1 MLGRVRAGRPIPA
14 ELRGILITLLAMF
27 LFGLM
32 DAGSK
37 YLATRYPAAQII
49 WLRYVFTIPM
59 LLAAMAPRGITR
71 YLRSQRPGLQVAR
84 GVLLAVEIGLVVWT
98 FGQLP
103 LADVHAVLALTPLV
117 VTALSVPMLREPVG
131 PRRWAAVAVGFLGVL
146 IVLRPGL
153 GVLHP
158 AALVALLAVFLY
170 SLYQILTKMVSHAD
184 AAETTLLWQLV
195 AGVVVASL
203 AVPFVWR
210 PVALE
215 HWPMFLVVAVL
226 GGLGHYLMIRAFQL
240 SSAVV
245 IQPVSYVLLVW
256 AVVIGYL
263 GFGDV
268 PDIWTLVGALVIV
281 GAGSYTAVREHR
293 RGRSV

>member
-1 MLGRVRAGRPIPA
+1 MRRLVSKGRPIPA
-14 ELRGILITLLAMF
+14 ELRGILITLVAMF

-37 YLATRYPAAQII
+37 YLSTRYPIVQIL
-49 WLRYVFTIPM
+49 WVRYLFTIPL

-84 GVLLAVEIGLVVWT
+84 GVLLAVEIGLVIWT

-117 VTALSVPMLREPVG
+117 VTALSVPMLREQVG
-131 PRRWAAVAVGFLGVL
+131 PRRWAAVAVGFVGVL

-158 AALVALLAVFLY
+158 AALVALLCVFLY
-170 SLYQILTKMVSHAD
+170 ALYQILTKLVGHAD
-184 AAETTLLWQLV
+184 AAETSLLWQLV
-195 AGVVVASL
+195 AGALLASL
-203 AVPFVWR
+203 AVPFVWQ
-210 PVALE
+210 PPALE
-215 HWPMFLVVAVL
+215 HWPMFVVLAVL

-240 SSAVV
+240 ASAVV
-245 IQPVSYVLLVW
+245 IQPFSYTLLLW
-256 AVVIGYL
+256 AVLIGYL
-263 GFGDV
+263 AFGDV
-268 PDIWTLVGALVIV
+268 PDRWTLLGAAVIV
-281 GAGSYTAVREHR
+281 AAGSYTAIREHR
-293 RGRSV
+293 RRSA

>member
-1 MLGRVRAGRPIPA
+1 LLGRVRAGRAIPA

-59 LLAAMAPRGITR
+59 LLAAMAPRGIGR
-71 YLRSQRPGLQVAR
+71 YVRSQRPGLQLLR
-84 GVLLAVEIGLVVWT
+84 GLILVVEIGLAVWT

-131 PRRWAAVAVGFLGVL
+131 PRRWAAVAVGFVGVL

-153 GVLHP
+153 SVLHP
-158 AALVALLAVFLY
+158 AALVALLCVFLY
-170 SLYQILTKMVSHAD
+170 SLYQILTKMVGPAD
-184 AAETTLLWQLV
+184 AAETSLLWQLV
-195 AGVVVASL
+195 AGAVLASL
-203 AVPFVWR
+203 AVPFVWQ

-215 HWPMFLVVAVL
+215 HWPMLVVVAVL

-240 SSAVV
+240 APAVV
-245 IQPVSYVLLVW
+245 IQPFSYVLLVW

-281 GAGSYTAVREHR
+281 GAGSYAAVREHR
-293 RGRSV
+293 RGRSA

>member
-1 MLGRVRAGRPIPA
+1 MRRLVSKGRPIPA

-37 YLATRYPAAQII
+37 YLSTRYPIVQIL
-49 WLRYVFTIPM
+49 WVRYLFTIPL
-59 LLAAMAPRGITR
+59 LLAAMAPRGITS
-71 YLRSQRPGLQVAR
+71 YLHSQRPGLQVAR
-84 GVLLAVEIGLVVWT
+84 GVLLVVEIGLVIWT

-117 VTALSVPMLREPVG
+117 VTALSVPLLREQVG
-131 PRRWAAVAVGFLGVL
+131 PRRWAAVAVGFVGVL

-158 AALVALLAVFLY
+158 AALVAVLAVFLY
-170 SLYQILTKMVSHAD
+170 ALYQILTKMVGHAD
-184 AAETTLLWQLV
+184 AAETSLLWQLV
-195 AGVVVASL
+195 VGALLASL
-203 AVPFVWR
+203 AVPFVWQ
-210 PVALE
+210 PPALE
-215 HWPMFLVVAVL
+215 HWPMFVAIAVL
-226 GGLGHYLMIRAFQL
+226 GGLGHYCMIRAFQL
-240 SSAVV
+240 VSAVV
-245 IQPVSYVLLVW
+245 IQPFSYTLLPW

-268 PDIWTLVGALVIV
+268 PDRWTLLGAAVIV
-281 GAGSYTAVREHR
+281 GAGSYTAIREHR
-293 RGRSV
+293 RRQPA